1 MKGWCTPCARVV
13 QTLCNGGSHH
23 VQGWFTHCARVAY
36 AVHEGGT
43 HCAQSCTPCV
53 QRFYALCAKVAY
65 IACKGCIRCVHTL
78 CTRTMIV
85 YNDRTRCIEGLLCT
99 RIIHATYKDCKCCV
113 QRLSYTLY
121 TRIVLTGHKG
131 WKIALKLVCM

>member
-1 MKGWCTPCARVV
+1 M
-13 QTLCNGGSHH
+13 
-23 VQGWFTHCARVAY
+23 QGWYTPCARVAY
-36 AVHEGGT
+36 AVCKRGS
-43 HCAQSCTPCV
+43 HCAQICTPCV
-53 QRFYALCAKVAY
+53 QRFIALCAKVAY

-78 CTRTMIV
+78 CTRIMHAMH
-85 YNDRTRCIEGLLCT
+85 NDRTRCIEGLLCT